1 MVATFI
7 FVQLMHTQL
16 SQQVLFSRYFD
27 TLLFVRLKGFA
38 HGQSHPSAFS
48 NNNTEHFH
56 PASKPLVPPGSTI
69 KAFASARDTA
79 LDLSKPT
86 GIACNAPSTIVTF
99 ALTKR
104 VNGFGFG
111 KSFAK

>member
-1 MVATFI
+1 MANHIPQRSLTI
-7 FVQLMHTQL
+7 IQTL
-16 SQQVLFSRYFD
+16 SSCLKASR
-27 TLLFVRLKGFA
+27 
-38 HGQSHPSAFS
+38 SSS
-48 NNNTEHFH
+48 
-56 PASKPLVPPGSTI
+56 STI
-69 KAFASARDTA
+69 KAFASAREDTA